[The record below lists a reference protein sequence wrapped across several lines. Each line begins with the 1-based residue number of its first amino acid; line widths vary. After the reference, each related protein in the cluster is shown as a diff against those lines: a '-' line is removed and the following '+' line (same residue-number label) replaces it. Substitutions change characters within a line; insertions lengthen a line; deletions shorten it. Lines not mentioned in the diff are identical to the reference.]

1 MNKNQVKGTLKTVA
15 GKVQSQAGEL
25 VGSNEQRL
33 KGASKQAQGK
43 AQKLTG
49 DLQQAVHDANA
60 KKG

>member
-15 GKVQSQAGEL
+15 GKVQAQAGEL
-25 VGSNEQRL
+25 VGSTEQQL

-43 AQKLTG
+43 AQKLAG
-49 DLQQAVHDANA
+49 DMQQAVHDANA